1 VTFSRIAVG
10 LDGSAHADSALSHA
24 LWIARATEGLVRG
37 IHVVDR
43 SMLDGVVVADLSG
56 SVGFQPFLNL
66 SGELHDA
73 LVSAGGAIL
82 AAFEDRAREAGVSFE
97 PVLREGN
104 VSQILEE
111 EAQMSDLA
119 AVGSRGAN
127 AAHRR
132 DLVGRHADALAR
144 RMPAPLLVAPAEY
157 REFRA
162 PLLAWDGSPKSRKA
176 LVLVAELAVLFELPV
191 RVVVA
196 TTDDAHGHALLAEA
210 EEELRYRR
218 VRVSSGLRSDHP
230 DDAIFAE
237 VGAGADLVAMG
248 AHGHG
253 RVVELVL
260 GSTTDRVLRASIVP
274 VLLAG

>member
-1 VTFSRIAVG
+1 MTFSRIVLG
-10 LDGSAHADSALSHA
+10 LDGSAHAESALSHA
-24 LWIARATEGLVRG
+24 LRIARATEGLVRG

-82 AAFEDRAREAGVSFE
+82 AAFEARARDAGVSFE

-111 EAQMSDLA
+111 EARMSDLA
-119 AVGSRGAN
+119 IVGSRGAN

-144 RMPAPLLVAPAEY
+144 RSPAPLLVAPAEY
-157 REFRA
+157 RDFLT

-176 LVLVAELAVLFELPV
+176 LVLVAELAALFELPV
-191 RVVVA
+191 KVVVA

-218 VRVSSGLRSDHP
+218 VRVSSVLRAEHP

-260 GSTTDRVLRASIVP
+260 GSTTDRVLRAATVP

>member
-1 VTFSRIAVG
+1 M
-10 LDGSAHADSALSHA
+10 
-24 LWIARATEGLVRG
+24 RG

-43 SMLDGVVVADLSG
+43 SMLDGVIVADLSG

-82 AAFEDRAREAGVSFE
+82 GAFEDRAKEASVAFE

-104 VSQILEE
+104 VSEILEE
-111 EAQMSDLA
+111 EARMSDLA

-132 DLVGRHADALAR
+132 DLVGRHADAMAR
-144 RMPAPLLVAPAEY
+144 RMPAPLLVAPRDY
-157 REFRA
+157 RDFEQ

-176 LVLVAELAVLFELPV
+176 LVLAAELALLFELPV
-191 RVVVA
+191 RVAVA
-196 TTDDAHGHALLAEA
+196 SEDAEEGHALLAEA
-210 EEELRYRR
+210 EEELRDRR
-218 VRVSSGLRSDHP
+218 VAVSSALRAEHP

-237 VGAGADLVAMG
+237 IGAGADLVAMG

-260 GSTTDRVLRASIVP
+260 GSTTDRVLRAATVP
-274 VLLAG
+274 VLLAS

>member
-1 VTFSRIAVG
+1 MTFSRIAVG
-10 LDGSAHADSALSHA
+10 LDGSPHSESALSHA
-24 LWIARATEGLVRG
+24 LRLARSARSLVRG

-43 SMLDGVVVADLSG
+43 SLLDGVVVADLSG

-66 SGELHDA
+66 SGELREA

-82 AAFEDRAREAGVSFE
+82 AAFEARAKEAGVEFE
-97 PVLREGN
+97 LVLEEGN
-104 VSQILEE
+104 VSEILEE
-111 EAQMSDLA
+111 QAQSCGLA
-119 AVGSRGAN
+119 AIGSRGAN

-144 RMPAPLLVAPAEY
+144 RMPTSLLVAPSDY
-157 REFRA
+157 RDFRQ
-162 PLLAWDGSPKSRKA
+162 PVLAWDGSPKSRRA
-176 LVLVAELAVLFELPV
+176 LALAAELAALLDLSIRIVT
-191 RVVVA
+191 A
-196 TTDDAHGHALLAEA
+196 TDDEDEGQALLAQA

-218 VRVSSGLRSDHP
+218 VRATGVVRKSHP
-230 DDAIFAE
+230 DDAIFEE
-237 VGAGADLVAMG
+237 VGAGGDLVAMG

-260 GSTTDRVLRASIVP
+260 GSTTDRVLRAATVP

>member
-1 VTFSRIAVG
+1 VTFARIAVG
-10 LDGSAHADSALSHA
+10 LDGSPHAESALSHA
-24 LWIARATEGLVRG
+24 LRIASAAGGLVRG
-37 IHVVDR
+37 IHVIDR
-43 SMLDGVVVADLSG
+43 SLLDGVIVADLSG

-73 LVSAGGAIL
+73 LVSAAGAIL
-82 AAFEDRAREAGVSFE
+82 ASFEERARDAGVAFE

-104 VSQILEE
+104 VSQILDEE
-111 EAQMSDLA
+111 SRMSDLVS
-119 AVGSRGAN
+119 VGSRGAN

-132 DLVGRHADALAR
+132 DLIGRHADALAR
-144 RMPAPLLVAPAEY
+144 KMPAPLLVAPPEY
-157 REFRA
+157 RAYEK

-176 LVLVAELAVLFELPV
+176 LVLAAELAALFSLQI

-196 TTDDAHGHALLAEA
+196 SDDPEEGQALLAEA

-218 VRVSSGLRSDHP
+218 VTVSGALRADHP

-237 VGAGADLVAMG
+237 IAEGADLIAMG

-260 GSTTDRVLRASIVP
+260 GSTTDRVLRAAAVP
-274 VLLAG
+274 VLLAS

>member
-1 VTFSRIAVG
+1 MTFSRIAVG
-10 LDGSAHADSALSHA
+10 LDGSPHAESALSHA
-24 LWIARATEGLVRG
+24 LRLAKAARSVVRG

-66 SGELHDA
+66 SGELREA

-82 AAFEDRAREAGVSFE
+82 AAFEARAREAGVEFE
-97 PVLREGN
+97 SVLKEGN
-104 VSQILEE
+104 VSEILEE
-111 EAQMSDLA
+111 EAQSCGLA

-127 AAHRR
+127 AEHRR

-144 RMPAPLLVAPAEY
+144 RMPTALLVAPVEY
-157 REFRA
+157 RDFQH
-162 PLLAWDGSPKSRKA
+162 PVLAWDGSPKSRKA
-176 LVLVAELAVLFELPV
+176 LALAAELAALLDLPV
-191 RVVVA
+191 RIVTA
-196 TTDDAHGHALLAEA
+196 SDDEEEGQELLAEA

-218 VRVSSGLRSDHP
+218 VKATGVVRKSHP
-230 DDAIFAE
+230 DDAILEE
-237 VGAGADLVAMG
+237 VGAGGDLVAMG

-260 GSTTDRVLRASIVP
+260 GSTTDRVLRAATVP
-274 VLLAG
+274 VVLAG

>member
-1 VTFSRIAVG
+1 MTFLRIAVG
-10 LDGSAHADSALSHA
+10 LDGSPHAESALSHA
-24 LWIARATEGLVRG
+24 LRIAAAAGGVVRG

-43 SMLDGVVVADLSG
+43 SLLDGVVVADLSG

-66 SGELHDA
+66 SGELRDA

-82 AAFEDRAREAGVSFE
+82 ASFEARAKEAGVPFE

-111 EAQMSDLA
+111 EAGSCGLT

-144 RMPAPLLVAPAEY
+144 RMPSPLLVAPAEY
-157 REFRA
+157 TEFRS
-162 PLLAWDGSPKSRKA
+162 PLLAWDGSPKSKKA
-176 LVLVAELAVLFELPV
+176 LVLVAELAALFELPV
-191 RVVVA
+191 RVVTA
-196 TTDDAHGHALLAEA
+196 DDDEKAGQARLAEA

-218 VRVSSGLRSDHP
+218 VTVTGVRRPGHP
-230 DDAIFAE
+230 DDAIFEE

-260 GSTTDRVLRASIVP
+260 GSTTDRVLRAATVP

>member
-1 VTFSRIAVG
+1 VTFARIAVG
-10 LDGSAHADSALSHA
+10 LDGSAHAESALSHA
-24 LWIARATEGLVRG
+24 LRIARASEGLVRG

-66 SGELHDA
+66 SGELRDA

-82 AAFEDRAREAGVSFE
+82 AAFESRAREAGVEFE

-132 DLVGRHADALAR
+132 DLVGRHVDALAR
-144 RMPAPLLVAPAEY
+144 RMPAPLLVAPGEY
-157 REFRA
+157 RDIRA

-176 LVLVAELAVLFELPV
+176 LVLAAELAALFELPV
-191 RVVVA
+191 RVVTAMDDEVA
-196 TTDDAHGHALLAEA
+196 GHALLAEA

-218 VRVSSGLRSDHP
+218 VTVSSALRKGHP
-230 DDAIFAE
+230 DDVIFSE
-237 VGAGADLVAMG
+237 IGAGADLVAMG

-260 GSTTDRVLRASIVP
+260 GSTTDRVLRAAAAP

>member
-1 VTFSRIAVG
+1 MTFARMTVG
-10 LDGSAHADSALSHA
+10 LDGSPHAEAALSHA
-24 LWIARATEGLVRG
+24 IRIAGASGGLVRG
-37 IHVVDR
+37 VHVVDR

-66 SGELHDA
+66 SGELRDA

-82 AAFEDRAREAGVSFE
+82 AAFEARAKEAGIAFE

-104 VSQILEE
+104 VSEILNE

-119 AVGSRGAN
+119 AIGSRGAN

-144 RMPAPLLVAPAEY
+144 RMPTPLLIAPVEY
-157 REFRA
+157 RDFRM
-162 PLLAWDGSPKSRKA
+162 PLLAWDGSPKARRA
-176 LVLVAELAVLFELPV
+176 LALAAEIAALFALPV
-191 RVVVA
+191 RVVTA
-196 TTDDAHGHALLAEA
+196 TDDEDEGNALLAEA

-218 VRVSSGLRSDHP
+218 VEVTGVRRAAHP

-237 VGAGADLVAMG
+237 IGAGADLVAMG

-260 GSTTDRVLRASIVP
+260 GSTTDRVLRAAKVP

>member
-1 VTFSRIAVG
+1 MTFLRIAVG
-10 LDGSAHADSALSHA
+10 LDGSPHAESALSHA
-24 LWIARATEGLVRG
+24 LRLARAAKSVVRG

-43 SMLDGVVVADLSG
+43 ALLDGVVVADLSG

-66 SGELHDA
+66 SGELREA

-82 AAFEDRAREAGVSFE
+82 AAFEARATEAGVEFE
-97 PVLREGN
+97 PILKEGN
-104 VSQILEE
+104 VSEILAE
-111 EAQMSDLA
+111 EARSCGLV

-127 AAHRR
+127 AAHRG

-144 RMPAPLLVAPAEY
+144 RMPSSLLVAPADY
-157 REFRA
+157 REFQR
-162 PLLAWDGSPKSRKA
+162 PVLAWDGSPKSRKA
-176 LVLVAELAVLFELPV
+176 LALAAEIAALLELPV
-191 RVVVA
+191 RVVTA
-196 TTDDAHGHALLAEA
+196 SDDEDEGQALLAEA

-218 VRVSSGLRSDHP
+218 VTTTGVVRKSHP
-230 DDAIFAE
+230 DEAIFAE
-237 VGAGADLVAMG
+237 VGAGGDLVAMG

-260 GSTTDRVLRASIVP
+260 GSTTDRVLRAATVP

>member
-1 VTFSRIAVG
+1 VTFARIVVG
-10 LDGSAHADSALSHA
+10 LDGSPHAEAALSHA
-24 LWIARATEGLVRG
+24 LRIARASEGLVRG

-66 SGELHDA
+66 SGELRDA
-73 LVSAGGAIL
+73 LVSAGGAIM
-82 AAFEDRAREAGVSFE
+82 AAFEARAQEAGVACE

-111 EAQMSDLA
+111 EAEKSDLA

-157 REFRA
+157 GEFRA
-162 PLLAWDGSPKSRKA
+162 PLLAWDGSAKSRKA
-176 LVLVAELAVLFELPV
+176 LVLAAEIAALLDLPV
-191 RVVVA
+191 KVVTA
-196 TTDDAHGHALLAEA
+196 SDDEDEGQALLAEA

-218 VRVSSGLRSDHP
+218 VTVSGMRRPVNP

-260 GSTTDRVLRASIVP
+260 GSTTDRVLRAATVP

>member
-1 VTFSRIAVG
+1 VTFARIVVG
-10 LDGSAHADSALSHA
+10 LDGSPHAEAGLSHA
-24 LWIARATEGLVRG
+24 LRIARVSEGLVRG
-37 IHVVDR
+37 VHVVDR

-66 SGELHDA
+66 SGELRDA

-82 AAFEDRAREAGVSFE
+82 AAFETRAKDAGVAFE

-111 EAQMSDLA
+111 EAGMADLT

-127 AAHRR
+127 AAHRG

-144 RMPAPLLVAPAEY
+144 RMPAPLLVAPQEY
-157 REFRA
+157 RDFRT

-176 LVLVAELAVLFELPV
+176 LVLAAELAALFELPV
-191 RVVVA
+191 RVVTA
-196 TTDDAHGHALLAEA
+196 TDDDEEGQALLAEA

-218 VRVSSGLRSDHP
+218 VPVSGVLRAAHP

-260 GSTTDRVLRASIVP
+260 GSTTDRVLCAAAVP

>member
-1 VTFSRIAVG
+1 MTFARIVVG
-10 LDGSAHADSALSHA
+10 LDGSAYAESALSHA
-24 LWIARATEGLVRG
+24 LRIARATEGLVRG

-66 SGELHDA
+66 SGELRGA

-82 AAFEDRAREAGVSFE
+82 AAFESRSREAGVEFE

-111 EAQMSDLA
+111 EARMSDLA

-144 RMPAPLLVAPAEY
+144 RMPAPLLVAPDEY
-157 REFRA
+157 RDIRA

-176 LVLVAELAVLFELPV
+176 LVLAAELAALFELPV
-191 RVVVA
+191 RVVTAMDDEVA
-196 TTDDAHGHALLAEA
+196 GHALLAEA

-218 VRVSSGLRSDHP
+218 VTVSSALRKGHP
-230 DDAIFAE
+230 DDVIFSE
-237 VGAGADLVAMG
+237 IGAGADLVAMG

-260 GSTTDRVLRASIVP
+260 GSTTDRVLRAAAAP

>member
-10 LDGSAHADSALSHA
+10 LDGSPHAEAALGHA
-24 LWIARATEGLVRG
+24 LRIARAAKGVVRG

-43 SMLDGVVVADLSG
+43 SLLDGVVVADLSG

-66 SGELHDA
+66 SGELREA
-73 LVSAGGAIL
+73 LVSAGGAIV
-82 AAFEDRAREAGVSFE
+82 AAFESRSKEAGVPFE

-104 VSQILEE
+104 VSEILEE
-111 EAQMSDLA
+111 EARSCRLA
-119 AVGSRGAN
+119 AVGSRGSN

-144 RMPAPLLVAPAEY
+144 RMPAPLLVAPADY
-157 REFRA
+157 KEFRA
-162 PLLAWDGSPKSRKA
+162 PVLAWDGSTKARNA
-176 LVLVAELAVLFELPV
+176 LVLVAELAALLELPV
-191 RVVVA
+191 RIVTA
-196 TTDDAHGHALLAEA
+196 ADDEREARARLAEA

-218 VRVSSGLRSDHP
+218 VVASGFWRPGHA
-230 DDAIFAE
+230 DDAIFTE

-253 RVVELVL
+253 RVVELVI
-260 GSTTDRVLRASIVP
+260 GSTTDRVLRAATVP

>member
-1 VTFSRIAVG
+1 
-10 LDGSAHADSALSHA
+10 
-24 LWIARATEGLVRG
+24 
-37 IHVVDR
+37 
-43 SMLDGVVVADLSG
+43 
-56 SVGFQPFLNL
+56 VGFQPFLNL

-82 AAFEDRAREAGVSFE
+82 AAFEARAKEAGIAYE
-97 PVLREGN
+97 AVLREGN
-104 VSQILEE
+104 VSDILAE
-111 EAQMSDLA
+111 EARMSDLA

-144 RMPAPLLVAPAEY
+144 RVPAPLLVAPAEY
-157 REFRA
+157 REFRS
-162 PLLAWDGSPKSRKA
+162 PLLAWDGSHKARKA
-176 LVLVAELAVLFELPV
+176 MVLVAELAALFELPV

-196 TTDDAHGHALLAEA
+196 SDDPDEGQALVAEA

-218 VRVSSGLRSDHP
+218 VHVASKLRADHP

-237 VGAGADLVAMG
+237 IADGADLVAMG

-260 GSTTDRVLRASIVP
+260 GSTTDRVLRAATVP

>member
-1 VTFSRIAVG
+1 MTFSRIAVG
-10 LDGSAHADSALSHA
+10 LDGSPHAESALSHA
-24 LWIARATEGLVRG
+24 LRIARAARSVVRG

-43 SMLDGVVVADLSG
+43 ALLDGVVVADLSG

-66 SGELHDA
+66 SGELREA

-82 AAFEDRAREAGVSFE
+82 AAFEARAKEAGVDFE
-97 PVLREGN
+97 PVLKEGN
-104 VSQILEE
+104 VSEILEE
-111 EAQMSDLA
+111 ESQRCGLA
-119 AVGSRGAN
+119 AVGSRGTN

-144 RMPAPLLVAPAEY
+144 RMPTSLLVAPADY
-157 REFRA
+157 REFRQ
-162 PLLAWDGSPKSRKA
+162 PVLAWDGSSKSRKA
-176 LVLVAELAVLFELPV
+176 LALAAEMAALLDLPV
-191 RVVVA
+191 RIVTA
-196 TTDDAHGHALLAEA
+196 SDDEVEGQALLAEA

-218 VRVSSGLRSDHP
+218 VTATGVVRKSHP

-237 VGAGADLVAMG
+237 VGAGGDLVAMG

-260 GSTTDRVLRASIVP
+260 GSTTDRVLRAATVP

>member
-1 VTFSRIAVG
+1 MTFSRIAVG
-10 LDGSAHADSALSHA
+10 LDGSPHAESALSHA
-24 LWIARATEGLVRG
+24 LRIARAARSVVRG

-43 SMLDGVVVADLSG
+43 ALLDGVVVADLSG

-66 SGELHDA
+66 SGELREA

-82 AAFEDRAREAGVSFE
+82 AAFEARAQEAGVLFE
-97 PVLREGN
+97 PVLKEGN
-104 VSQILEE
+104 VSEILEE
-111 EAQMSDLA
+111 ESASCGLA

-144 RMPAPLLVAPAEY
+144 RMPTSLLVAPADY
-157 REFRA
+157 REFRQ
-162 PLLAWDGSPKSRKA
+162 PVLAWDGSPKSRKA
-176 LVLVAELAVLFELPV
+176 LALAAEMAALLELPV
-191 RVVVA
+191 RVVTA
-196 TTDDAHGHALLAEA
+196 NDDEEAGQALLAEA

-218 VRVSSGLRSDHP
+218 VAATGVVRKSHP
-230 DDAIFAE
+230 DDAIFTE
-237 VGAGADLVAMG
+237 VGAGGDLVAMG

-260 GSTTDRVLRASIVP
+260 GSTTDRVLRAATVP